1 MIFENR
7 LEPCWPAEEVK
18 TAPRTAR
25 EKKNPRI
32 CEGERLNSGNPRPR
46 PQRRIQKN
54 YGLMT
59 LPLFEIALVFVRF
72 DHVARIIVNA
82 NHSIM

>member
-7 LEPCWPAEEVK
+7 LEPCWPAEKVE

-32 CEGERLNSGNPRPR
+32 CEGERLDSGNPRPR

-54 YGLMT
+54 HGLMA
-59 LPLFEIALVFVRF
+59 LPLIQIARVLVRF
-72 DHVARIIVNA
+72 DQLLA
-82 NHSIM
+82 